1 MFTYVVIFCIPFPFR
16 LFPQKGDLLGEKD
29 ISEKLLADYEDVFA
43 DIVNVLLFHGE
54 KRVTPASLLAT
65 QTISHYK
72 ADDSRLH
79 EQERDILK
87 AWTDGQIQIALI
99 GLENQ
104 TLPERKM
111 PVRIFGYEG
120 ANYRSQL
127 DHETIVPVI
136 SLVLYFGTERRWQKP
151 RNLKALLNI
160 PDGLEDYVNDF
171 HIHVF
176 EIAWLPDEQINQ
188 FTSDFGIVARY
199 FSELRK
205 NKDYIPDDTR
215 VIRHVDAVLK
225 LLAVMS
231 GDRRYEQ
238 ILAPAEQKGEVTTMY
253 SVAQRLEEQGMKKGI
268 EKGIERGR
276 AQERIEL
283 LVSLCKAGHISI
295 DIAAAEMHISRE
307 KFQEYLDGKFPEQ

>member
-1 MFTYVVIFCIPFPFR
+1 M
-16 LFPQKGDLLGEKD
+16 GEKD

-54 KRVTPASLLAT
+54 KRVIPSSLQST
-65 QTISHYK
+65 ENRSHYK
-72 ADDSRLH
+72 ADDSKLH

-87 AWTDGQIQIALI
+87 AWTDGHIRIALI
-99 GLENQ
+99 GLEDQ
-104 TLPERKM
+104 TIPDAKM

-127 DHETIVPVI
+127 NNQTIIPVV
-136 SLVLYFGTERRWQKP
+136 SLVLYFGTKRHWHKP

-160 PDGLEDYVNDF
+160 PEGLDQYINDC

-188 FTSDFGIVARY
+188 FESDFGIVARY

-205 NKDYIPDDTR
+205 NKNYIPDDTR
-215 VIRHVDAVLK
+215 TIRHVDEVLK

-231 GDRRYEQ
+231 GDHRYEN
-238 ILAPAEQKGEVTTMY
+238 LFAPTESKKEVTTMC
-253 SVAQRLEEQGMKKGI
+253 SVAQRLEDQGIKKGI
-268 EKGIERGR
+268 EKGIEKGR
-276 AQERIEL
+276 TEL
-283 LVSLCKAGHISI
+283 LVSLCRTGDISI
-295 DIAAAEMHISRE
+295 EIAAREMHISVAE
-307 KFQEYLDGKFPEQ
+307 FQKYLNGEIPE

>member
-1 MFTYVVIFCIPFPFR
+1 M
-16 LFPQKGDLLGEKD
+16 GEKD

-54 KRVTPASLLAT
+54 KRVIPSSLQST
-65 QTISHYK
+65 ENRSHYK
-72 ADDSRLH
+72 ADDSKLH

-87 AWTDGQIQIALI
+87 AWTDGHIRIALI
-99 GLENQ
+99 GLEDQ
-104 TLPERKM
+104 TIPDAKM

-127 DHETIVPVI
+127 NNQTIIPVV
-136 SLVLYFGTERRWQKP
+136 SLVLYFGTKRHWHKP

-160 PDGLEDYVNDF
+160 PEGLEHYINDC

-188 FTSDFGIVARY
+188 FESDFGIVARY

-205 NKDYIPDDTR
+205 NKNYIPDDTR
-215 VIRHVDAVLK
+215 TIRHVDEVLK

-231 GDRRYEQ
+231 GDHRYENL
-238 ILAPAEQKGEVTTMY
+238 LAPTESKKEVTTMC
-253 SVAQRLEEQGMKKGI
+253 SVAQRLEDQGIKKGI
-268 EKGIERGR
+268 EKGIEKGR
-276 AQERIEL
+276 TEL
-283 LVSLCKAGHISI
+283 LVSLCKTGDISI
-295 DIAAAEMHISRE
+295 EIAAREMHISVAE
-307 KFQEYLDGKFPEQ
+307 FQKYLNGEIPE

>member
-1 MFTYVVIFCIPFPFR
+1 M
-16 LFPQKGDLLGEKD
+16 GEKD

-54 KRVTPASLLAT
+54 KRVIPSSLQST
-65 QTISHYK
+65 KNRSHYK
-72 ADDSRLH
+72 ADDSKLH

-87 AWTDGQIQIALI
+87 AWTDGHIQIALI

-104 TLPERKM
+104 TIPDTKM
-111 PVRIFGYEG
+111 SVRIFGYEG

-127 DHETIVPVI
+127 KNQTIIPVI
-136 SLVLYFGTERRWQKP
+136 SLVLYFGTEKRWHKP

-160 PDGLEDYVNDF
+160 PEGLEDYVNDC

-188 FTSDFGIVARY
+188 FESDFGIVARY

-205 NKDYIPDDTR
+205 NKNYVPDDTR
-215 VIRHVDAVLK
+215 TIQHADEVLK

-231 GDRRYEQ
+231 GDHRYEN
-238 ILAPAEQKGEVTTMY
+238 ILTPAESKKEVTTMS
-253 SVAQRLEEQGMKKGI
+253 SVAQRLEEQGIKKG
-268 EKGIERGR
+268 RT
-276 AQERIEL
+276 QERIEL
-283 LVSLCKAGHISI
+283 LVSLCRSG
-295 DIAAAEMHISRE
+295 DIAIEVAAREMHVSVAE
-307 KFQEYLDGKFPEQ
+307 FQKYLDGEIPEQ

>member
-1 MFTYVVIFCIPFPFR
+1 M
-16 LFPQKGDLLGEKD
+16 GEKD

-54 KRVTPASLLAT
+54 KRVIPSSLQST
-65 QTISHYK
+65 KNRSHYK
-72 ADDSRLH
+72 ADDSKLH

-87 AWTDGQIQIALI
+87 AWTDGHIQIALI

-104 TLPERKM
+104 TTPDTKM

-127 DHETIVPVI
+127 NNQTIIPVI
-136 SLVLYFGTERRWQKP
+136 SLVLYFGTETRCHKP

-160 PDGLEDYVNDF
+160 PEGLEDYINDC
-171 HIHVF
+171 HVHVF

-188 FTSDFGIVARY
+188 FESDFGIVARY

-205 NKDYIPDDTR
+205 NKNYVPDDTR
-215 VIRHVDAVLK
+215 TIQHVDEVLK

-231 GDRRYEQ
+231 GDHRYEK
-238 ILAPAEQKGEVTTMY
+238 ILAPAESKKEVTTMY
-253 SVAQRLEEQGMKKGI
+253 SVAQRLEEQGLK
-268 EKGIERGR
+268 KGIERGR

-295 DIAAAEMHISRE
+295 DIAAAEMHVSKE
-307 KFQEYLDGKFPEQ
+307 KFQKYLDGEIPEP

>member
-1 MFTYVVIFCIPFPFR
+1 
-16 LFPQKGDLLGEKD
+16 
-29 ISEKLLADYEDVFA
+29 
-43 DIVNVLLFHGE
+43 
-54 KRVTPASLLAT
+54 
-65 QTISHYK
+65 
-72 ADDSRLH
+72 
-79 EQERDILK
+79 
-87 AWTDGQIQIALI
+87 
-99 GLENQ
+99 
-104 TLPERKM
+104 M

-151 RNLKALLNI
+151 RNLKALLSI

-215 VIRHVDAVLK
+215 VIQHVDAVLK

-238 ILAPAEQKGEVTTMY
+238 ILAPAEQKGEVTTMC
-253 SVAQRLEEQGMKKGI
+253 SVAQRLEEQ
-268 EKGIERGR
+268 GIERGR

-283 LVSLCKAGHISI
+283 LISLCRAGHISI
-295 DIAAAEMHISRE
+295 DIAAAEMHVSRE
-307 KFQEYLDGKFPEQ
+307 KFQEYLDGKLPEQ

>member
-1 MFTYVVIFCIPFPFR
+1 M
-16 LFPQKGDLLGEKD
+16 GEKD

-54 KRVTPASLLAT
+54 KRVIPSSLQST
-65 QTISHYK
+65 ENRSHYR
-72 ADDSRLH
+72 ADDSKLH

-87 AWTDGQIQIALI
+87 AWTDGHIRIALI
-99 GLENQ
+99 GLEDQ
-104 TLPERKM
+104 TIPDAKM

-127 DHETIVPVI
+127 NNQTIIPVV
-136 SLVLYFGTERRWQKP
+136 SLVLYFGTKRHWHKP

-160 PDGLEDYVNDF
+160 PEGLDQYINDC

-188 FTSDFGIVARY
+188 FESDFGIVARY

-205 NKDYIPDDTR
+205 NKNYIPDDTR
-215 VIRHVDAVLK
+215 TIRHVDEVLK

-231 GDRRYEQ
+231 GDHRYENL
-238 ILAPAEQKGEVTTMY
+238 LAPTESKKEVTTMC
-253 SVAQRLEEQGMKKGI
+253 SVAQRLEDQGIKKGI
-268 EKGIERGR
+268 EKGRT
-276 AQERIEL
+276 EL
-283 LVSLCKAGHISI
+283 LVSLCRTGDISI
-295 DIAAAEMHISRE
+295 EIAAREMHISVAE
-307 KFQEYLDGKFPEQ
+307 FQKYLDGEIPE

>member
-1 MFTYVVIFCIPFPFR
+1 
-16 LFPQKGDLLGEKD
+16 
-29 ISEKLLADYEDVFA
+29 
-43 DIVNVLLFHGE
+43 
-54 KRVTPASLLAT
+54 
-65 QTISHYK
+65 
-72 ADDSRLH
+72 
-79 EQERDILK
+79 
-87 AWTDGQIQIALI
+87 
-99 GLENQ
+99 
-104 TLPERKM
+104 M

-160 PDGLEDYVNDF
+160 PDK
-171 HIHVF
+171 
-176 EIAWLPDEQINQ
+176 QINQ

-307 KFQEYLDGKFPEQ
+307 KFQEYLNGKLPEQ